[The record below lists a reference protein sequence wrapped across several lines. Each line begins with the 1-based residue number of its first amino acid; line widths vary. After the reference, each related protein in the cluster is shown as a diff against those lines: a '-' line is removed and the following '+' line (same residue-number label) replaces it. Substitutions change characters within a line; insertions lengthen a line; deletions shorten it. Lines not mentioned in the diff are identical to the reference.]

1 MATDAIVRDVAA
13 QALLIPAETLSV
25 TRLAGDAS
33 SRSFFRVARPE
44 GTLVAVRYPWPFN
57 VGDGVRVGPGQR
69 VENSVVVRA
78 SIVRDFERGRVE
90 GDNLVAPIEPVLD

>member
-1 MATDAIVRDVAA
+1 MSFERTPTEVAAVVATDAIVRDVAA

-33 SRSFFRVARPE
+33 SRSFCRVARPE

-57 VGDGVRVGPGQR
+57 VGDGSNVRFDRWCEEWP
-69 VENSVVVRA
+69 E
-78 SIVRDFERGRVE
+78 DGRLTFANDPLCHLE
-90 GDNLVAPIEPVLD
+90 